1 MQRDTTAQ
9 FQILL
14 NKFLRQ
20 AGAELDEARLMLG
33 LALQALYNQ
42 EPTTL
47 FMFSIGSSR
56 VHALPLA
63 ADRKVGDH
71 YSWHFW
77 FKLCGCAAFWSRH
90 KPIVH
95 YTFFPSLFLLR
106 PLLLHELIKCKVWN
120 KERDPDQG
128 IFWFLQAF
136 KKELGVYV
144 DF

>member
-20 AGAELDEARLMLG
+20 AWAELDEARLMLG
-33 LALQALYNQ
+33 LALQALSNQ

-95 YTFFPSLFLLR
+95 NTFFPSLFLLR
-106 PLLLHELIKCKVWN
+106 PLLLHELIKCKVCN
-120 KERDPDQG
+120 KKKGPQPRH
-128 IFWFLQAF
+128 FLF
-136 KKELGVYV
+136 FSGL
-144 DF
+144 